1 MIEEKSQ
8 GISEHEAKRRHRI
21 YGKNLVKPKV
31 KDSNLLL
38 FLNQFKSPFVLI
50 LIFACV
56 FAFVMGEKL
65 DAILIFIIVFL
76 SSFLGF
82 FQEKRARDTVKHLLK
97 IVKST
102 ITVIRDGAEKKIHFE
117 MLVPGDV
124 ILLKSGDMVPA
135 DCRLIEAKDLLVDEA
150 LLTGESI
157 PVEKDL
163 EKSNQI
169 FNGTHVI
176 CGTAK
181 AVVKTI
187 GKQTEFGK
195 ISEKIS
201 ERAPQSA
208 FQQNMNQFGMLLMK
222 LTIAFIIAIFLLNLI
237 LKHPLLDSVLFSL
250 AIAIGFTPQLL
261 PLVTTLN
268 LARGAKHMAKKK
280 VIVKKL
286 TSIENF
292 GSMNILCCD
301 KTGTLTKSKIELYS
315 AVNYEGKES
324 NWVHAYAF
332 VNAKFQTGYPNPLD
346 EAILRREHF
355 QENQWKKLDE
365 IPYDFKRSRLSILA
379 TRPTET
385 AVVTK
390 GALSNILSICTKIQ
404 LSDNEIGDIGPKKV
418 QIENY
423 FSTQSQNGF
432 RVLGIAYKKFDQKT
446 VLKHEDETDLIF
458 LGFLLFYDPLKPNI
472 SETIKE
478 LNRLGIQLKV
488 ITGDNPFVASFLA
501 RNIETLN
508 NKIVIG
514 KDLENLNEKEFNQI
528 VLESGIFAQIGPLLK
543 AQIIASLKKSGGIV
557 GYMGDGINDAPAF
570 HAADVGISVNTAAPF
585 IKERADIVLIEK
597 RLSVLIEGVKEG
609 RRTFANTLKYILMA
623 ISANFGN
630 MFSMAGA
637 SLFLSFFPLLPKQV
651 LLNNLLTDFSEMS
664 ISTDNVDLEI
674 LEIPGKWNIKRLQ
687 KFMVIFGIASSV
699 FDYAMFGGLLLFFK
713 ATEHA
718 FQTAWFIESVLS
730 ASLIILFIRTP
741 IPFYKSKPSKTL
753 ILTVLG
759 VCCTTILLPWTP
771 LGRLF
776 NLTPLPYTYFLY
788 IFGVLLA
795 YVSLVEGIKYY
806 FLKVRGFNFFSSP
819 Q

>member
-1 MIEEKSQ
+1 MNKLGLSEK
-8 GISEHEAKRRHRI
+8 EAKKRHQI

-31 KDSNLLL
+31 RDSNFLLL
-38 FLNQFKSPFVLI
+38 LNQFKSPFVLI
-50 LIFACV
+50 LIFACI

-76 SSFLGF
+76 SAFLGF

-97 IVKST
+97 LVKST
-102 ITVIRDGAEKKIHFE
+102 ITVIRDGVEKKIHFE

-135 DCRLIEAKDLLVDEA
+135 DCQLIEAKDLLVDEA

-157 PVEKDL
+157 PVEKNL
-163 EKSNQI
+163 QTNV

-181 AVVKTI
+181 ALVLTI

-208 FQQNMNQFGMLLMK
+208 FQQNMNQFGLLLMK
-222 LTIAFIIAIFLLNLI
+222 LTITFIIGIFILNLI

-268 LARGAKHMAKKK
+268 LARGAKHMAQKK

-301 KTGTLTKSKIELYS
+301 KTGTLTNSKIELYS

-355 QENQWKKLDE
+355 PGNHWKKLDE

-385 AVVTK
+385 ALVTK
-390 GALSNILSICTKIQ
+390 GALPNILSICTKIQ
-404 LSDNEIGDIGPKKV
+404 LSDTEIGDISPKRE

-423 FSTQSQNGF
+423 YSTQSQNGY
-432 RVLGIAYKKFDQKT
+432 RVLGIAYKKFDHKT
-446 VLKHEDETDLIF
+446 VLKHDDETDLIF

-501 RNIETLN
+501 KNIETLN

-514 KDLENLNEKEFNQI
+514 KDLENLNEKEFNKI
-528 VLESGIFAQIGPLLK
+528 VLESGIFAQIGPLQK
-543 AQIIASLKKSGGIV
+543 AQIIASLKKSGAIV

-664 ISTDNVDLEI
+664 ISTDTVDLEI
-674 LEIPGKWNIKRLQ
+674 QEIPGRWNIKRLQ
-687 KFMVIFGIASSV
+687 KFMVIFGIASSI
-699 FDYAMFGGLLLFFK
+699 FDFAMFGGLLLIFK
-713 ATEHA
+713 ASEHA

-741 IPFYKSKPSKTL
+741 GPFYKSKPSKTL
-753 ILTVLG
+753 IFTVLG
-759 VCCTTILLPWTP
+759 VSCATILLPWTP
-771 LGRLF
+771 LGTLF
-776 NLTPLPYTYFLY
+776 NLIPLHYTYFLY
-788 IFGVLLA
+788 IFGVVLA